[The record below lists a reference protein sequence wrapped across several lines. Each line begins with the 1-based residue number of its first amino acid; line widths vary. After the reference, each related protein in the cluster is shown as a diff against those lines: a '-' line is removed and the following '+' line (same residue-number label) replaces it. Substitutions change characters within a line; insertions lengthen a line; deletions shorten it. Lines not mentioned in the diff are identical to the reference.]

1 MWLDIVTEDGAG
13 GETAFQEEGLG
24 RGRSGKGRLTSRPA
38 VVPGSL
44 RVWGEPKSGGSLHS
58 VRGKTMWGGGA

>member
-1 MWLDIVTEDGAG
+1 MTEDGAG
-13 GETAFQEEGLG
+13 GETAFQEEGQG

-44 RVWGEPKSGGSLHS
+44 QVWGEPRSGGSLRS
-58 VRGKTMWGGGA
+58 VRGKTTWGGGA